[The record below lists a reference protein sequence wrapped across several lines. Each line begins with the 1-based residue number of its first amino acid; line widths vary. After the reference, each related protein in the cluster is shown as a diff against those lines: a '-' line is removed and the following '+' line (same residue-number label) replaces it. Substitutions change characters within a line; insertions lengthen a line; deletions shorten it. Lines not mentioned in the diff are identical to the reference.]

1 VLVPGGPQDDICS
14 YQLPQQIQLRWDAA
28 AAQINRGGDSLM
40 RTREWSLM
48 GDLDMMM
55 HIRLKAHEDEQA
67 EQIGQVLQQNLCSRD
82 DSKKLNRKS
91 WDANNIKKT

>member
-1 VLVPGGPQDDICS
+1 MTTS
-14 YQLPQQIQLRWDAA
+14 
-28 AAQINRGGDSLM
+28 
-40 RTREWSLM
+40 EWTLM

-67 EQIGQVLQQNLCSRD
+67 EQIGQVLQENLCSHD

-91 WDANNIKKT
+91 CFFQKHPVPPITSKSHRRPIKCQIFEN